1 MFLNHRF
8 LASVR
13 PQRPLLLSFASIDM
27 KILLAAAF
35 FSSLGA
41 LGISTVHAQTGPA
54 FPAPGQ
60 SSEANTRRNTGSNA
74 EELAR
79 NQRRA
84 AMSPDEIKR
93 DQQLQLLEARTGNT
107 SFGGRNGA
115 PERQFDSNRSGG
127 GFIVRKFKAQA
138 GKPGY
143 AQQKRGMSHPMGGS
157 NPAGKPLVHKHKG
170 NKRFLFF

>member
-1 MFLNHRF
+1 
-8 LASVR
+8 
-13 PQRPLLLSFASIDM
+13 M
-27 KILLAAAF
+27 KILLTAALL
-35 FSSLGA
+35 SGLGLA
-41 LGISTVHAQTGPA
+41 ATPAARAQTSGPA
-54 FPAPGQ
+54 FPTRGQ
-60 SSEANTRRNTGSNA
+60 GSSEAGARRNTGNNA

-93 DQQLQLLEARTGNT
+93 DQQLELLEARTGNT

-127 GFIVRKFKAQA
+127 GFTVRKFKAQP

-143 AQQKRGMSHPMGGS
+143 AQQKRGKSHPIGGS
-157 NPAGKPLVHKHKG
+157 NPAGKPLVHKHPRQK
-170 NKRFLFF
+170 KFLLF